1 MAGLSLVLGLLF
13 VGQIDLLAS
22 MCNFGALTAFLLLHV
37 AVAWHYRGAGRRV
50 VHGLVPLIGFVI
62 ISYVLVNSDIYAKVG
77 GSCWIVLGI
86 AVLVFFKATGRSTE
100 LKVAA

>member
-1 MAGLSLVLGLLF
+1 M
-13 VGQIDLLAS
+13 
-22 MCNFGALTAFLLLHV
+22 
-37 AVAWHYRGAGRRV
+37 
-50 VHGLVPLIGFVI
+50 HGLVPLIGFVI